1 MGLQTLIIGIVF
13 SMLPI
18 FELRAGIP
26 ILISGGFNPVF
37 SLLVGF
43 LGNIAIIFP
52 IWFFLD
58 YVHVHLLKIKVYD
71 KFSHK
76 ILERMRAK
84 AHHVRKSME
93 VYEWL
98 ALTILVAVP
107 LPVTGAY
114 TATLIV
120 WLLELNRKKSFL
132 AISLGVLIAAL
143 LVTLVTVGLLS
154 LFF

>member
-1 MGLQTLIIGIVF
+1 MGLQALIVGIIF
-13 SMLPI
+13 SMSPI
-18 FELRAGIP
+18 FELRGGIP
-26 ILISGGFNPVF
+26 IIIVSGFNPVF
-37 SLLVGF
+37 ALFVGF
-43 LGNIAIIFP
+43 LANIAIIFP

-58 YVHVHLLKIKVYD
+58 YIHVHLLKIKIYD

-76 ILERMRAK
+76 VLERMRAK

-120 WLLELNRKKSFL
+120 WLLKLNRKKSFL

-143 LVTLVTVGLLS
+143 IVTLVTIGVLNV
-154 LFF
+154 FF